1 MFVPIA
7 IQILYNGHHHWV
19 TVVCTEGK
27 LYLCDSLASEKLTQT
42 LKSQHAVTLG
52 GATCGK

>member
-1 MFVPIA
+1 MEMLA

-27 LYLCDSLASEKLTQT
+27 LYLCDNLASEQLTQT
-42 LKSQHAVTLG
+42 LKSQHAVTRG
-52 GATCGK
+52 GAACGR